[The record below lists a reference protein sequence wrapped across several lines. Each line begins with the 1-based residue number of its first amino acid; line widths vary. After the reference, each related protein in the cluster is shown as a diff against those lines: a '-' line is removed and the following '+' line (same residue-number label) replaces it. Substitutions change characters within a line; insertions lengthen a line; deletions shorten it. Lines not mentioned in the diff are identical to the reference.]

1 MKFEVDMRTFIPKNK
16 INIFVS
22 GWFGKPQI
30 SYFSGP
36 PLGGPCAA
44 PKTLGR
50 SFQDFQENSL
60 SSMLVLSDNRSFTKF
75 DLEL

>member
-1 MKFEVDMRTFIPKNK
+1 LENLKSH
-16 INIFVS
+16 IFLVPHQD
-22 GWFGKPQI
+22 FALD
-30 SYFSGP
+30 

-44 PKTLGR
+44 PKTLGG

-60 SSMLVLSDNRSFTKF
+60 SSMLVLNDNRSFTKF